1 MPLPRL
7 PRALR
12 TLALALAT
20 ALPALAAGA
29 PLPAEVARIL
39 AEAGLPPEA
48 LGLVVAPA
56 GPGPRFIAHA
66 AEQPLQPGSTM
77 KLVTTLVALEQL
89 GPTFRTRTRLLAQ
102 GRVHQGVLH
111 GDLVLQGEGD
121 PDLDLPAL
129 RGLLQRARQRG
140 MVGWRGRLVLDRSA
154 FEPARPDLHLPPF
167 DDAPEFEYNTVPDA
181 LMVDGNLLR
190 IDLRVGEQGL
200 QLWPATPIEGLH
212 LSHAMTLVEGGCER
226 WEALWKPPLYTPA
239 SWGRDAELRL
249 QGAWPVGC
257 ERRVSLNVLPRNEH
271 IERVV
276 RTLWRELG
284 GHWQGEVV
292 DGRAPPDAHVL
303 AEHASRPLGEL
314 VRAIN
319 KPSDNALTRL
329 VALALGARS
338 PGAAGDPTLTRAGQA
353 IRRWMH
359 SRGIDERG
367 FVFDNGSGLSRSERL
382 TPAQLEA
389 VVRAGLASPWAPEF
403 LASLPLVGL
412 DGTMRRRL
420 QDGPAAGRAR
430 LKTGTL
436 RNVVALAG
444 TLPDAAGRPLVL
456 VAILNHERVRP
467 AAARPVID
475 AIVDWVSRQDLGA
488 RLAPA
493 ATARAASA
501 P

>member
-1 MPLPRL
+1 
-7 PRALR
+7 
-12 TLALALAT
+12 
-20 ALPALAAGA
+20 
-29 PLPAEVARIL
+29 
-39 AEAGLPPEA
+39 
-48 LGLVVAPA
+48 
-56 GPGPRFIAHA
+56 
-66 AEQPLQPGSTM
+66 
-77 KLVTTLVALEQL
+77 
-89 GPTFRTRTRLLAQ
+89 
-102 GRVHQGVLH
+102 VLH

-249 QGAWPVGC
+249 QGAWPAGC
-257 ERRVSLNVLPRNEH
+257 ERRVSLNVLPRNQH

-284 GHWQGEVV
+284 GHWQGAAV

-456 VAILNHERVRP
+456 AAILNHELVRP
-467 AAARPVID
+467 ATARPVMGRHRRLGVAAGPGHHRRGGGYSTRRQRALI
-475 AIVDWVSRQDLGA
+475 ASRSPTSKCHHSVLMPRQP
-488 RLAPA
+488 PA
-493 ATARAASA
+493 AMASRNRRRCATAGSSSTPRSSCSRSSAGCERSLVSSKGVPRSSSCPCASA
-501 P
+501 SVTSTAMPKEWMEPTCGAAK